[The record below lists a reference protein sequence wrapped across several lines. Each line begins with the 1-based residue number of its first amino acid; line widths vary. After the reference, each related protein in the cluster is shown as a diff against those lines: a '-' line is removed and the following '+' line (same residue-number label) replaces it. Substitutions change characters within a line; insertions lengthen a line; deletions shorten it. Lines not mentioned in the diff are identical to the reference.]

1 MTGRHSARRAKRKK
15 TKSHTGSSY
24 TRTNDDTLCFRWH
37 RIVLCIRH
45 RPSYIYKMLSAED
58 VPGMVQFF
66 HICERDKKRNL
77 PSTPFLR
84 AWLVAEF
91 GAKNRAI
98 RDPAVRPHKSH
109 AARKH
114 VPGSRIVIF
123 LIFAN
128 FGPRNLGYQRCFRP
142 EKRQN
147 GKKMEIYAFSLHTTH
162 LQQARQRG
170 AWRHSEG
177 GGWGGGRRE
186 GECAHT
192 MRRVFR
198 P

>member
-1 MTGRHSARRAKRKK
+1 
-15 TKSHTGSSY
+15 
-24 TRTNDDTLCFRWH
+24 
-37 RIVLCIRH
+37 
-45 RPSYIYKMLSAED
+45 MLSAED
-58 VPGMVQFF
+58 IPGMVQFF
-66 HICERDKKRNL
+66 HICERDKKRSL

-128 FGPRNLGYQRCFRP
+128 FGPRKLGYQRCFRP

-147 GKKMEIYAFSLHTTH
+147 GKKNGNFYASHTTH

-170 AWRHSEG
+170 AGSMEAQRGWGVG
-177 GGWGGGRRE
+177 GGGDA
-186 GECAHT
+186 GESRHT
-192 MRRVFR
+192 PCPGFSGPDAVC
-198 P
+198 